1 MNIDRN
7 KLIEE
12 QRLREYIKRAIKVVK
27 KKMIAEGV
35 KSKEEETKLREYIVK
50 LVEADS
56 NVAAP
61 HESTGINVLEDLL
74 KKIIPQLEIEYK
86 KLTTDPEQ
94 RSSFRSHILNAIQNS
109 LAPIISFLYVS

>member
-61 HESTGINVLEDLL
+61 HESTGINVFEYLL
-74 KKIIPQLEIEYK
+74 
-86 KLTTDPEQ
+86 
-94 RSSFRSHILNAIQNS
+94 
-109 LAPIISFLYVS
+109 

>member
-35 KSKEEETKLREYIVK
+35 KSKEEETKLREYVAK
-50 LVEADS
+50 LIEADS

-86 KLTTDPEQ
+86 KLY
-94 RSSFRSHILNAIQNS
+94 RRILPHAEVEVLTWAVS
-109 LAPIISFLYVS
+109 LINKINGISFFM